1 MKKVLIA
8 DDEPNILLSL
18 EFLMKKEGYQV
29 FIARDGV
36 ETRQILAEQIPD
48 LVILDIMMPEVD
60 GYQICKEIKDDK
72 GMTQTKIIF
81 LSAKNQAADL
91 EKGYALGA
99 DLYLTKP
106 FSTRNLAKQVAQL
119 LGNVQA

>member
-1 MKKVLIA
+1 
-8 DDEPNILLSL
+8 
-18 EFLMKKEGYQV
+18 MKKEGYQV

-72 GMTQTKIIF
+72 GLNQTKIIF

-119 LGNVQA
+119 LGSVQA